1 MILLRTALARGR
13 VRAAVG
19 LVCAMVF
26 AVAAPS
32 GVRERAWAAATAMM
46 AAPWLVLGRTDRLRA
61 EGWADA
67 LRSARTPWRW
77 VAAEL
82 AAPWAVVML
91 GALAGGAG
99 ELGATAALA
108 GWGTFCVT
116 LADALDRRTV
126 HAGSAAALT
135 HAVLLALF
143 TAPWWLAP
151 LLGRGLGHGL
161 ATWTF
166 GTHPAAVALAAT
178 ERSPLQ
184 DALFYRWTLS
194 GTVDARPMPWALGLA
209 FWWGLTSVMLGL
221 AVRRPRANHP

>member
-13 VRAAVG
+13 LRAAVG
-19 LVCAMVF
+19 LVCVALF
-26 AVAAPS
+26 ALAAPS
-32 GVRERAWAAATAMM
+32 NPSERVWVSAAAMM
-46 AAPWLVLGRTDRLRA
+46 VGPWLVLGRTDRLRVERWDA
-61 EGWADA
+61 A
-67 LRSARTPWRW
+67 LRCARAPWRW

-82 AAPWAVVML
+82 ALPLGLVMMGAV
-91 GALAGGAG
+91 AGGAG
-99 ELGATAALA
+99 ALGATAALA
-108 GWGTFCVT
+108 GWGTFCVA

-135 HAVLLALF
+135 YAVLLVAF

-151 LLGRGLGHGL
+151 LFGRGLGHGL
-161 ATWTF
+161 ATWAF

-194 GTVDARPMPWALGLA
+194 GSVDARPMPWTLGLSLWWGLSSVVLGLA
-209 FWWGLTSVMLGL
+209 LRG
-221 AVRRPRANHP
+221 PRARQP